1 MVSCVDSL
9 PVCRHETSYQKN
21 PHRLFMI
28 PARTSLRSHAPAFM
42 SPTCGISHSW
52 SMLRMCQRTPR
63 TSLRSHSPCHSH
75 VFFFFLCFFFLF
87 VCLKD
92 IGKHFS
98 RDRVITLLVILP
110 LRGFS
115 PPVPGSI
122 FAVFFRVLLRVD
134 FSSLFDLSTTFIVI
148 YIIINTSLT
157 SSYHQNLLS
166 THHEIVK
173 TRQHAKNGQK

>member
-1 MVSCVDSL
+1 MEYAPHVS
-9 PVCRHETSYQKN
+9 KN
-21 PHRLFMI
+21 
-28 PARTSLRSHAPAFM
+28 ASHIATLALAVPF
-42 SPTCGISHSW
+42 
-52 SMLRMCQRTPR
+52 
-63 TSLRSHSPCHSH
+63 PC
-75 VFFFFLCFFFLF
+75 FLFFLCFFFF